1 MPHGQTGDYM
11 LPGRQVLLI
20 EDNAKLA
27 ELYTAQLN
35 AQSAVVHHCVQGGE
49 GLEAAQTL
57 KPAVILLDVQLPDI
71 DGFEVLKRL
80 KEMGVSAPVVVI
92 TAHGSVNR
100 AVEAM
105 RLGAYDFLVK
115 PFDAQRLI
123 VTVANAVERHDLAGI
138 VDAVTRPISGGF
150 HRFIGGSAPMQ
161 AVYRTIAAAA
171 ASKASVFVTG
181 ESGTGKELCAHAIHA
196 ESPRRGGAFVALNCG
211 AIPRELMESE
221 IFGHR
226 KGAFTGATADRK
238 GAAEQA
244 DGGTLFLDEI
254 GEMDM
259 DLQTKLLRFIQT
271 GRYTRIGENT
281 EREVDVRF
289 VCATNREPGE
299 AIRDGNLRE
308 DLYYRLNVIP
318 VRMPALRDRPED
330 IEPIAAGMV
339 KRFAE
344 EEGKRFRG
352 LDKDALD
359 QLRRHDWPG
368 NVRELENT
376 MRNIVV
382 LNDGDRVTGDMV
394 TTALTSGGRRILSGG
409 AGPAAP
415 LASEIRPLAQVE
427 RETIEAAVALC
438 GGNVPKAAGA
448 LGVAPSTLYRKIQSW
463 RNAGNG
469 VSAG

>member
-1 MPHGQTGDYM
+1 M
-11 LPGRQVLLI
+11 LLGRQILLI

-27 ELYTAQLN
+27 ELYQAQLTS
-35 AQSAVVHHCVQGGE
+35 QSAVVHHCTRGGD

-71 DGFEVLKRL
+71 DGFDVLKQL
-80 KEMGVSAPVVVI
+80 KEIGVAAPVVVI

-123 VTVANAVERHDLAGI
+123 VTVANAAERHDLAGI

-150 HRFIGGSAPMQ
+150 HRFIGGSAAMQ

-171 ASKASVFVTG
+171 ASRASVFVTG
-181 ESGTGKELCAHAIHA
+181 ESGTGKELCAHAIHT
-196 ESPRRGGAFVALNCG
+196 ESPRRNGSFVALNCG

-226 KGAFTGATADRK
+226 KGAFTGATSDRK

-289 VCATNREPGE
+289 VCATNREPAE

-318 VRMPALRDRPED
+318 IRMPALRDRPDD
-330 IEPIAAGMV
+330 IEPIATSMV

-344 EEGKRFRG
+344 EEGKRFCRI
-352 LDKDALD
+352 DSDALD
-359 QLRRHDWPG
+359 RLQRHTWPG

-382 LNDGDRVTGDMV
+382 LNDGEAVTEEMV
-394 TTALTSGGRRILSGG
+394 ERALTSGGRPTNSGG
-409 AGPAAP
+409 ATVSAP
-415 LASEIRPLAQVE
+415 TVAEIRPLAVVE

-448 LGVAPSTLYRKIQSW
+448 LGVAPSTLYRKMQSW
-463 RNAGNG
+463 RDGETGRA
-469 VSAG
+469 VV

>member
-1 MPHGQTGDYM
+1 MPRERTGDSM
-11 LPGRQVLLI
+11 LLGRQILLI

-27 ELYTAQLN
+27 ELYETQLTSQN
-35 AQSAVVHHCVQGGE
+35 AVVHHCVRGE
-49 GLEAAQTL
+49 DGLKAAQSL
-57 KPAVILLDVQLPDI
+57 RPAVILLDVQLPDI
-71 DGFEVLKRL
+71 DGFEVLKQL
-80 KEMGVSAPVVVI
+80 NKAGATAPVVVI

-123 VTVANAVERHDLAGI
+123 VTVANAVERHDLTGI
-138 VDAVTRPISGGF
+138 VEAVTRPISGGF

-171 ASKASVFVTG
+171 ASKASVFITG
-181 ESGTGKELCAHAIHA
+181 ESGTGKELCAHAIHT
-196 ESPRRGGAFVALNCG
+196 ESPRRGGSFVALNCG

-281 EREVDVRF
+281 ERSVDVRF
-289 VCATNREPGE
+289 VCATNREPAE

-318 VRMPALRDRPED
+318 IRMPALRDRLD
-330 IEPIAAGMV
+330 DVEPIATNMV
-339 KRFAE
+339 RRFAE
-344 EEGKRFRG
+344 EEGKQFQQIEG
-352 LDKDALD
+352 EALD
-359 QLRRHDWPG
+359 RLRRHDWPG

-382 LNDGDRVTGDMV
+382 LNNGECVTGEMV
-394 TTALTSGGRRILSGG
+394 ETALASGGKPPG
-409 AGPAAP
+409 AGTAAVP
-415 LASEIRPLAQVE
+415 EPTAAGIRPLAVVE
-427 RETIEAAVALC
+427 REAIETALALC

-448 LGVAPSTLYRKIQSW
+448 LGVAPSTLYRKIQAW
-463 RNAGNG
+463 RDGDSETAER
-469 VSAG
+469 